1 MPSEEMIMNTS
12 KRTSGGPLMTLVC
25 GAVLTV
31 SCLLAPAAV
40 NGQWTTSGSDI
51 SNTNTGNV
59 GVGTGGTAP
68 VYKLNVAG
76 SEDKSQ
82 IRFGLGAFDS
92 GGFLFSN
99 APTHA
104 VFSGGASWN
113 GGWFAKGINASA
125 VKMDMGTITFY
136 TNSGLTPNTVFTPS
150 ARMSIDAN
158 GNVAVGP
165 NTASYKL
172 DVQGGGQVNA
182 SGGLC
187 INGDCKTA
195 WSQVGGGSS
204 QWTTSGSTIFF
215 GNNVGIGTSGAPT
228 RRLEIV
234 GGNVF
239 HQYSTTANSEF
250 GFYTALNSNHFTSNL
265 YYDGQ
270 WKMIGTG
277 KAAVT
282 VASPVNG
289 WAFSVFSDNTS
300 RAANALSSLAQL
312 FTVTMGGNVGVGTAT
327 PDPLAKLHVSGSGGF
342 GQDIQTATNDWTR
355 LRFVVPSRTWGFFLD
370 SSGASMGA
378 AGRFGLFDYTA
389 NQWRMAWDTSGNVGI
404 GTLAPIYSL
413 DVNGG
418 VNGFRAKAAT
428 TSSSDTIATFENSG
442 AIQMIVRG
450 NGNVGI
456 GNTDPTEKL
465 HVTGNVKVTGNID
478 VGGNINAKYQDMAEW
493 VESSEELSAGTV
505 VVLDR
510 NRNNQVVAST
520 KSYDSRVAGV
530 ISLQPGIALGEQGE
544 GHVLVATT
552 GRVRVKVDASNG
564 PIEIGDLLVTSDK
577 TGVAMK
583 SVPIDFAGA
592 QIHRPGTLLGKALE
606 PLAKGTGEILVLLSL
621 Q

>member
-1 MPSEEMIMNTS
+1 MNTS
-12 KRTSGGPLMTLVC
+12 KRTSDGPLMILVC
-25 GAVLTV
+25 GAVLTAL
-31 SCLLAPAAV
+31 CLLAPAAV
-40 NGQWTTSGSDI
+40 NAQWTTSGSDI

-82 IRFGLGAFDS
+82 IRFGLGALDS

-99 APTHA
+99 APTNA
-104 VFSGGASWN
+104 VFSGGAAWN

-125 VKMDMGTITFY
+125 IKMDTGTITFY
-136 TNSGLTPNTVFTPS
+136 ANGGLTTNALFTPT
-150 ARMSIDAN
+150 ARMSIDQN
-158 GNVAVGP
+158 GNVAIGP
-165 NTASYKL
+165 NAASFKL

-228 RRLEIV
+228 RRLEVV

-239 HQYSTTANSEF
+239 HQYSTAANSEF
-250 GFYTALNSNHFTSNL
+250 GFYTAFNSNHFTSNL

-277 KAAVT
+277 KAAVI
-282 VASPVNG
+282 ALSPTNN

-300 RAANALSSLAQL
+300 RSANAVSTLAQL
-312 FTVTMGGNVGVGTAT
+312 LTVTMGGNVGVGTAT
-327 PDPLAKLHVSGSGGF
+327 PDSLAKLHVYGSGGF
-342 GQDIQTATNDWTR
+342 GQDIQTSTNDWTR
-355 LRFVVPSRTWGFFLD
+355 FRLVVPSRTWGFFLD
-370 SSGASMGA
+370 SSGASTGA
-378 AGRFGLFDYTA
+378 AGRLGLFDYTA
-389 NQWRMAWDTSGNVGI
+389 NQWRMSWDTTGNVGI
-404 GTLAPIYSL
+404 GTLAPVYSL

-428 TSSSDTIATFENSG
+428 TSSGDTIATFENSG

-456 GNTDPTEKL
+456 GNTGPTEKL
-465 HVTGNVKVTGNID
+465 HVTGNIKVTGNID

-493 VESSEELSAGTV
+493 VESSQELSAGTV

-510 NRNNQVVAST
+510 TKNNQVVAST

-530 ISLQPGIALGEQGE
+530 ISLKPGIALGEQGE

-564 PIEIGDLLVTSDK
+564 PIEIGDLLVTSDMP
-577 TGVAMK
+577 GVAMK
-583 SVPIDFAGA
+583 SAPIDFAGA

>member
-1 MPSEEMIMNTS
+1 MTMNTS

-31 SCLLAPAAV
+31 LCLLAPAAASA
-40 NGQWTTSGSDI
+40 QWTASGNDI

-82 IRFGLGAFDS
+82 IRFGLGALDS

-99 APTHA
+99 APTNA
-104 VFSGGASWN
+104 VFSGGAAWN
-113 GGWFAKGINASA
+113 GGWFAKGITASA
-125 VKMDMGTITFY
+125 IKMDTGSITFY
-136 TNSGLTPNTVFTPS
+136 TNGGLTTNALFTPT
-150 ARMSIDAN
+150 ARMSIDTA
-158 GNVAVGP
+158 GNVAIGQ
-165 NTASYKL
+165 NAASYRL

-228 RRLEIV
+228 RRLEV
-234 GGNVF
+234 LGGNVY
-239 HQYSTTANSEF
+239 HQWGTAANTEF
-250 GFYTALNSNHFTSNL
+250 GFYTALGNNHQTSNL

-270 WKMIGTG
+270 WKMIATG
-277 KAAVT
+277 KGATTVT
-282 VASPVNG
+282 APWSG
-289 WAFSVFSDNTS
+289 WAFGVFSDNTS
-300 RAANALSSLAQL
+300 RSANAVSTLAQL

-327 PDPLAKLHVSGSGGF
+327 PDSLAKLHVFGSGGF
-342 GQDIQTATNDWTR
+342 GQDIQTSTNDWTR
-355 LRFVVPSRTWGFFLD
+355 LRLVVPSRTWGFFLD
-370 SSGASMGA
+370 SSGAATGA
-378 AGRFGLFDYTA
+378 AGRLGLFDYTA
-389 NQWRMAWDTSGNVGI
+389 NQWRMSWDTTGNIGI
-404 GTLAPIYSL
+404 GTLAPVYSL

-418 VNGFRAKAAT
+418 TNGFRAKAAT
-428 TSSSDTIATFENSG
+428 TSSGDTIATFENSG

-456 GNTDPTEKL
+456 GNTGPTEKL
-465 HVTGNVKVTGNID
+465 HVTGNIKVTGNID

-493 VESSEELSAGTV
+493 VESSQELSAGTV

-510 NRNNQVVAST
+510 TKNNQVVAST

-530 ISLQPGIALGEQGE
+530 ISLKPGIALGEQGE

-552 GRVRVKVDASNG
+552 GRVRVKVDAGNG

-583 SVPIDFAGA
+583 SVPIDLAGA

>member
-1 MPSEEMIMNTS
+1 MNTS
-12 KRTSGGPLMTLVC
+12 KRTSGGPLTTLVC

-31 SCLLAPAAV
+31 FCLLAPAVV
-40 NGQWTTSGSDI
+40 NAQWTASGNDI

-59 GVGTGGTAP
+59 GIGTGGTAP

-99 APTHA
+99 APTNA
-104 VFSGGASWN
+104 VFSGGAAWN
-113 GGWFAKGINASA
+113 GGWFAKGITASA
-125 VKMDMGTITFY
+125 IKMDTGTITFF
-136 TNSGLTPNTVFTPS
+136 TNGGLTTNALFTPT
-150 ARMSIDAN
+150 ARMSIDTA
-158 GNVAVGP
+158 GNVAIGQ
-165 NTASYKL
+165 NAAAYRL

-228 RRLEIV
+228 RRLEV
-234 GGNVF
+234 LGGNVF
-239 HQYSTTANSEF
+239 HQFSTAANSEF

-282 VASPVNG
+282 VVAPTNN
-289 WAFSVFSDNTS
+289 WAFGVFSDNTS
-300 RAANALSSLAQL
+300 RAANAVSTLSQL
-312 FTVTMGGNVGVGTAT
+312 FTVTMGGNVGIGTAT
-327 PDPLAKLHVSGSGGF
+327 PDSLAKLHVYGSGGF
-342 GQDIQTATNDWTR
+342 GQDIQTSTNDWAR
-355 LRFVVPSRTWGFFLD
+355 LRLVVPSRTWGFFLD
-370 SSGASMGA
+370 SSGASLGA

-389 NQWRMAWDTSGNVGI
+389 NQWRMSWDTTGNVGI
-404 GTLAPIYSL
+404 GTTAPVYSL

-418 VNGFRAKAAT
+418 TNGFRAKAAT
-428 TSSSDTIATFENSG
+428 TSSGDTIATFENSG

-456 GNTDPTEKL
+456 GNTAPTEKL
-465 HVTGNVKVTGNID
+465 HVTGNLKVTGNID

-493 VESSEELSAGTV
+493 VESSEDLNAGTV

-510 NRNNQVVAST
+510 TKNNQVVAST

-530 ISLQPGIALGEQGE
+530 ISVQPGIALGEQGE

-552 GRVRVKVDASNG
+552 GRVRVKVDATNG